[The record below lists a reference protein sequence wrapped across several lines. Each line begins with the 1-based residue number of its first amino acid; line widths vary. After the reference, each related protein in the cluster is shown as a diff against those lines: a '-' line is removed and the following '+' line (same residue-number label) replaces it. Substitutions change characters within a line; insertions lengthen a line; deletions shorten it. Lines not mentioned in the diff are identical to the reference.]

1 MTIETFSKIVATP
14 ETTILR
20 VARIVEIR
28 PRPVVGTI
36 TKTTTEVTITK
47 PTTTGSITTIT
58 EITIQIIKTRKTI
71 IDDRTIRVKS
81 IDRTRAATTTIE
93 QSRLTT
99 TVQGVMSIPTKR
111 HVGYYFIISFTFL
124 RENQF

>member
-36 TKTTTEVTITK
+36 TKTTTEVTTTK
-47 PTTTGSITTIT
+47 PSSITTIT

-71 IDDRTIRVKS
+71 IDDRTIRIKS
-81 IDRTRAATTTIE
+81 IDRTRAATTTTGR
-93 QSRLTT
+93 SRSTT
-99 TVQGVMSIPTKR
+99 TVQGAMSIPTKR
-111 HVGYYFIISFTFL
+111 HVGY
-124 RENQF
+124 